1 MSDPHPRPDPLRWLW
16 YAYGGRLP
24 ERYRDWVLHDNTGRT
39 WMTRHILRVVVQAL
53 PVLVVAVVLL
63 SVFTPVPIGLI
74 VGVLV
79 LGLLVSFFLSIGTAR
94 EFAAVRLAR
103 HGFPPEVT
111 PPPSRLVPEDA
122 GRGRKRR

>member
-1 MSDPHPRPDPLRWLW
+1 MTARRPRPDPARWLW

-24 ERYRDWVLHDNTGRT
+24 VRYRDWVLHDNTGST
-39 WMTRHILRVVVQAL
+39 WMIRHLLRAGVLVL
-53 PVLVVAVVLL
+53 PVLVVAFVLL
-63 SVFTPVPIGLI
+63 FVFTSVPVGLI

-79 LGLLVSFFLSIGTAR
+79 VGLLISLFLMIGTAR

-103 HGFPPEVT
+103 HGFPPDVT

-122 GRGRKRR
+122 GRRRGRR